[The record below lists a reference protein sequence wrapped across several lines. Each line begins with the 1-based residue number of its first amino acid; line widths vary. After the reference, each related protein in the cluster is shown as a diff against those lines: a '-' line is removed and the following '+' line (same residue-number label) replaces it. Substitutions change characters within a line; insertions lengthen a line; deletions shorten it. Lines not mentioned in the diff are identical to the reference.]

1 LCIILNVH
9 KQRDAGRSD
18 SKPKTPTGAV
28 AAINTAADVTGST
41 VTQPQTQAQLL
52 AAIAALQHEVEQLKS
67 NGNGYNSLQ
76 MDSSSSTGNSYE
88 QMLHAIEAENAR
100 IHAEMQ
106 ALASSTITADTR

>member
-1 LCIILNVH
+1 LCIIFYVQL
-9 KQRDAGRSD
+9 QRDAGRSD
-18 SKPKTPTGAV
+18 SKPKTPTSAAAV
-28 AAINTAADVTGST
+28 STADVTGST

-76 MDSSSSTGNSYE
+76 TDSSSSISSSYE
-88 QMLHAIEAENAR
+88 QILHAIEAENAR

-106 ALASSTITADTR
+106 VLASSTVTAGTR